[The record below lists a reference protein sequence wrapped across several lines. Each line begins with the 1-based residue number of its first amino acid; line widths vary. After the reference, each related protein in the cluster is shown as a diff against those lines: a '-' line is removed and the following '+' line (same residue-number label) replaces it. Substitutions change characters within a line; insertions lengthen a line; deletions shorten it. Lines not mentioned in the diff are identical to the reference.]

1 MKDTNCFP
9 SRCDASCG
17 AESAVPPECL
27 RQWVAEAGG
36 AACGVADALA
46 VADDDF
52 ARFDKWLAR
61 GMHGGM
67 RYMENYREL
76 RRDPQLLLPG
86 AKSVVV
92 AAFSYYHSDQTE
104 GNLASIAAYA
114 HGDDYH
120 EVVRERLGRVAA
132 RIKEAYGGETR
143 VCVDTAPMLERY
155 WAVRAGIGFVG
166 RNRLLI
172 VPGAGSYV
180 FIGSVLTT
188 VRFMPDAPN
197 EGTCD
202 GCGRCIAACPG
213 KALSEE
219 GVDARRCLSYLTIE
233 HRGEFP
239 DGTNLHGHLYGC
251 DTCQRVC
258 PHNRSLPDTPIA
270 EFHAREAL
278 RTLTPEKII
287 RMGQSEFSAIMRRSA
302 IKRTKLAGLQ
312 RNALRLLRDD
322 DHIKQ

>member
-1 MKDTNCFP
+1 MPT
-9 SRCDASCG
+9 DA
-17 AESAVPPECL
+17 L

-36 AACGVADALA
+36 AACGVAEACA
-46 VADDDF
+46 VGDDDF
-52 ARFDKWLAR
+52 ARFDKWLDC
-61 GMHGGM
+61 GNNGQMH
-67 RYMENYREL
+67 YMANYREL
-76 RRDPQLLLPG
+76 RRDPRLLLPG
-86 AKSVVV
+86 AQSVVSV
-92 AAFSYYHSDQTE
+92 AFSYYHSDQTD

-120 EVVRERLGRVAA
+120 EVVRERLGRVAS
-132 RIKEAYGGETR
+132 RIVAAYGGETR

-155 WAVRAGIGFVG
+155 WAVKAGVGFVG

-188 VRFMPDAPN
+188 VRFAPDAPN
-197 EGTCD
+197 EGECD

-213 KALSEE
+213 KALGEE
-219 GVDARRCLSYLTIE
+219 GIDARRCLSYLTIE

-239 DGTNLHGHLYGC
+239 EGTDLHGRLYGC
-251 DTCQRVC
+251 DICQRVC

-278 RTLTPEKII
+278 RTLTPEKIAA
-287 RMGQSEFSAIMRRSA
+287 MNQQEFSAIMRRSA

-312 RNALRLLRDD
+312 RNALRLLRGGDNM
-322 DHIKQ
+322 KQ

>member
-17 AESAVPPECL
+17 AESAVPTECL

-120 EVVRERLGRVAA
+120 EVVRERLGGSRSVSWRRMA
-132 RIKEAYGGETR
+132 
-143 VCVDTAPMLERY
+143 ERP
-155 WAVRAGIGFVG
+155 ACASIRPRCSNDIGPLG
-166 RNRLLI
+166 R
-172 VPGAGSYV
+172 G
-180 FIGSVLTT
+180 
-188 VRFMPDAPN
+188 
-197 EGTCD
+197 
-202 GCGRCIAACPG
+202 
-213 KALSEE
+213 
-219 GVDARRCLSYLTIE
+219 
-233 HRGEFP
+233 
-239 DGTNLHGHLYGC
+239 
-251 DTCQRVC
+251 
-258 PHNRSLPDTPIA
+258 
-270 EFHAREAL
+270 
-278 RTLTPEKII
+278 
-287 RMGQSEFSAIMRRSA
+287 
-302 IKRTKLAGLQ
+302 
-312 RNALRLLRDD
+312 
-322 DHIKQ
+322 